1 VSHAVLALGTAVLTA
16 SGCVW
21 YVPALADLRAGA
33 DRPLSR
39 RSAAASCVTGW
50 STAALV
56 AALLLLA
63 EPWWIPCAAA
73 VAGGAAAVALR
84 VHAAVARRA
93 EHREAARQWRE
104 LSGTARPLP
113 PADRSRYVV
122 AALVTTGLTAA
133 AATAGLAWAA
143 GDAGGAAHRLTAV
156 VAPAAV
162 LTVFLLLAAACARTH
177 RPVSAPPARRARRD
191 GSGPP

>member
-1 VSHAVLALGTAVLTA
+1 G
-16 SGCVW
+16 
-21 YVPALADLRAGA
+21 
-33 DRPLSR
+33 
-39 RSAAASCVTGW
+39 
-50 STAALV
+50 
-56 AALLLLA
+56 
-63 EPWWIPCAAA
+63 
-73 VAGGAAAVALR
+73 
-84 VHAAVARRA
+84 
-93 EHREAARQWRE
+93 AARQWRE